1 MSLIPNTPEVPWRPA
16 KWLVT
21 DFVQPNN
28 PAIRKQA
35 AKLRALSNSD
45 DDFIKITASYIQKN
59 FQYPEQNDGDPSAGL
74 KFQRYDNGALCK
86 RYKYTEEMEYA
97 WGFPC
102 ETIEIKLGICID
114 TSLLFTS
121 LLIAGG
127 IDAWCCLGEIVNAK
141 TNEVAGYHA
150 WPTFM
155 YKGQRCAD
163 ETTIHFDAET
173 ITSIASLYFPQS
185 SDWVN
190 SNGIYYREQEKFNSL
205 EDIGTGSLGSE
216 MVKYM
221 GLPPHAIQCFGLH
234 ETLERMELKHKAMA
248 KEWRKSETIKH
259 NILKQAY
266 GVGV

>member
-1 MSLIPNTPEVPWRPA
+1 MSLIPNTPVCPWRPA

-28 PAIRKQA
+28 PSIKEQA
-35 AKLRALSNSD
+35 AKLRALAPKD
-45 DDFIKITASYIQKN
+45 DDFIKATAKYIRDEY
-59 FQYPEQNDGDPSAGL
+59 QYPEQKDGDPSAGGL
-74 KFQRYDNGALCK
+74 FKRYDNGAICK
-86 RYKYTEEMEYA
+86 RYKYSKEMEYM

-114 TSLLFTS
+114 TSTLFTS

-127 IDAWCCLGEIVNAK
+127 VEAWNCLGEIVNAK
-141 TNEVAGYHA
+141 TNEVSGYHA

-221 GLPPHAIQCFGLH
+221 GLPPQRIQCFGLND
-234 ETLERMELKHKAMA
+234 TLERWEKKHKVIA
-248 KEWRKSETIKH
+248 KERRESEALTRR
-259 NILKQAY
+259 ILNQAY
-266 GVGV
+266 GG